1 LVEYTRFAA
10 NIYYV
15 LASRGT
21 RGCRLYST
29 DEQTQEYLAS
39 LLGPAR

>member
-1 LVEYTRFAA
+1 MQGEITPAEYARLAA

-21 RGCRLYST
+21 RGCRLY
-29 DEQTQEYLAS
+29 
-39 LLGPAR
+39 